1 MKEIIIS
8 KKVIEEMLD
17 KDFSMIFVL
26 QSTYSLIDESRTQ
39 EMIVE
44 PTFDG

>member
-39 EMIVE
+39 
-44 PTFDG
+44 